1 MEIVLKYVFVSI
13 NKNTC
18 SYVRRASFYEKVFYF
33 QFNFEVNIWIRKI
46 LQKNKFELSSALNPR
61 AYICTKHTAPIHLCV
76 G

>member
-1 MEIVLKYVFVSI
+1 M
-13 NKNTC
+13 
-18 SYVRRASFYEKVFYF
+18 RRASFYEKVFYF